1 MGAISPRTVTHKKQH
16 MSATGIKF
24 HHQIPKH
31 TYININH
38 LVDPSPWPILVAA
51 TTSQLLL
58 SLLYY
63 FETGK
68 SWLFIFSLAQFSG
81 FIWQWVYNIS
91 VEATYEGMHPKRVQR
106 NILLGMCFFILSEI
120 MLFFSFFWAFFS
132 FNLAP
137 SIWISCTWPPAQIQL
152 VNPYS
157 LPLLNTVL
165 LLSSGVSV
173 TCAHR
178 CLLVGKRHLFNLS
191 LVWTILYG
199 FIFLCV
205 QYFEYNYTQ
214 FTISD
219 SVYGSIFYL
228 LTGFHGLHVFVGL
241 IFLTLCFYASL
252 KRNFTKEHHILFICS
267 AWYWHFVD
275 IVWLFLYVFLY
286 VLK

>member
-1 MGAISPRTVTHKKQH
+1 MGSLKLNGFIRV
-16 MSATGIKF
+16 
-24 HHQIPKH
+24 PKH
-31 TYININH
+31 KIKNINH
-38 LVDPSPWPILVAA
+38 LVDPSPWPILVSA
-51 TTSQLLL
+51 TVCQLLL

-63 FETGK
+63 FETAQK
-68 SWLFIFSLAQFSG
+68 WALILSLIQFS
-81 FIWQWVYNIS
+81 FFLWQWVYNII
-91 VEATYEGMHPKRVQR
+91 VESTYEGMHTKRIQKS
-106 NILLGMCFFILSEI
+106 ILLGMCFFILSEI

-132 FNLAP
+132 FSLAP
-137 SIWISCTWPPAQIQL
+137 SIWIGCVWPPAGIQL

-178 CLLVGKRHLFNLS
+178 LLLVGKFYQFNLA
-191 LVWTILYG
+191 LFLTIIYG
-199 FIFLCV
+199 FVFLCT

-228 LTGFHGLHVFVGL
+228 LTGFHGLHVFIGL
-241 IFLTLCFYASL
+241 IFLSLCLYNSM
-252 KRNFTKEHHILFICS
+252 KKNFTREHHILFICS

-275 IVWLFLYVFLY
+275 VVWLFLYIFVY
-286 VLK
+286 ILK